1 MLVFSAG
8 AAGTRVADRP
18 APRPVAVRSVAI
30 APPLQHAQHGFGLR
44 PLPFQT
50 GVPAQDAFPAKLWAR
65 LRTRAV
71 RAHAIAPVTAPDPR
85 GTPELPPEIAAQ
97 LAITRGLRGSDK
109 RRVGETGVRTF
120 RSWGVP
126 T

>member
-50 GVPAQDAFPAKLWAR
+50 GVPAQDAFPAKLRAR

-71 RAHAIAPVTAPDPR
+71 RANAIAPVTIGRASWW
-85 GTPELPPEIAAQ
+85 A
-97 LAITRGLRGSDK
+97 
-109 RRVGETGVRTF
+109 RVCHYVVI
-120 RSWGVP
+120 SVVP
-126 T
+126 VTLKNKQTNYHHYTTQRIKIS